1 MVTSRRDNYH
11 AHFPI
16 KFYLQ
21 FEGQLANVWERCPQ
35 HTPMSG
41 PLRSQYCL
49 LRAGSWASLV
59 ACKGHAQTV
68 RARYLVGGREQV
80 RQAGTQKKAPVRR
93 RGPHAV
99 RRRSRE
105 QVNRTPEGETETTW
119 QECRGADKSGGLFK
133 QSPSTRCYH
142 WDNSSQQCPVRP
154 TRRQWRACTKG
165 IWAGG
170 REKSG
175 NPSANPSSVPGQLWP
190 QWMRL
195 LNGRGLPG
203 ETQDS

>member
-21 FEGQLANVWERCPQ
+21 FEGQLANVWERWPQ

-142 WDNSSQQCPVRP
+142 WTTAASNAQCGPPGGSGELAPREFGLVAERSQGIPVLTLALFLASS
-154 TRRQWRACTKG
+154 G
-165 IWAGG
+165 
-170 REKSG
+170 
-175 NPSANPSSVPGQLWP
+175 
-190 QWMRL
+190 
-195 LNGRGLPG
+195 LNGCVY
-203 ETQDS
+203 